1 MFDFTPMWAPD
12 FSGSSAAPPAIQR
25 GNLVSEH
32 HIVSPKVYVTI
43 FAVLMICTFLT
54 VAAAKVDLNQYFSGL
69 NVIVALTI
77 ATFKASLVVLFFMHG
92 KYSPKRTQ
100 LVIVCSVFWLAIMLF
115 MTMSDYI
122 SRPWL

>member
-1 MFDFTPMWAPD
+1 
-12 FSGSSAAPPAIQR
+12 
-25 GNLVSEH
+25 LSEQ
-32 HIVSPKVYVTI
+32 HIVSPKIYAAI
-43 FAVLMICTFLT
+43 FGALMVGTLLT
-54 VAAAKVDLNQYFSGL
+54 VYAAKVDLNQYFPGL

-77 ATFKASLVVLFFMHG
+77 ATCKATLVVLFFMHG

-100 LVIVCSVFWLAIMLF
+100 LVIICSIFWLAVMLF

>member
-1 MFDFTPMWAPD
+1 M
-12 FSGSSAAPPAIQR
+12 
-25 GNLVSEH
+25 SEH

-43 FAVLMICTFLT
+43 FAALMFCTFLT
-54 VAAAKVDLNQYFSGL
+54 VEAAKVDLNRYFPGL
-69 NVIVALTI
+69 NIIVALGI

-100 LVIVCSVFWLAIMLF
+100 LVIICSVFWLAIMLF

-122 SRPWL
+122 TRSWS